1 MSWRT
6 LGALAA
12 ALAIVGVAVA
22 VLGPNHGNAVNSLDP
37 VAQAADT
44 TAAAGT
50 AEFGIAGTITAAG
63 QSIPL
68 NGSGAIDMPH
78 NRMRMSIGF
87 PLPGF
92 GQLSADEIFDGKTIY
107 MHFPESLS
115 QRLPGGR
122 PWMKLDLQ
130 NLGKSVGI
138 DFSQLAQASQNSPS
152 EMLQALKAVGSSH
165 VVGHESIHG
174 APTTHYR
181 GSIDLNKVAGQVPG
195 EQAGTI
201 KRLFKS
207 SGLSSFPVDV
217 WVDRSGRVRREGLK
231 VSATGMSMDMT
242 VDFTRF
248 GVQVDTSPPPADQVT
263 DMSALLNAASALRL
277 NG

>member
-1 MSWRT
+1 MTWRT

-12 ALAIVGVAVA
+12 ALAIVGVTIAL
-22 VLGPNHGNAVNSLDP
+22 LGPNHGNAVNAIDP

-50 AEFGIAGTITAAG
+50 AELGIARAMTAAG
-63 QSIPL
+63 PSIPL

-107 MHFPESLS
+107 IHFPESLT
-115 QRLPGGR
+115 QRLPGAK

-130 NLGKSVGI
+130 SLGKSVGV

-152 EMLQALKAVGSSH
+152 NMLQALKAVGSSH
-165 VVGHESIHG
+165 VVGHEDIHG
-174 APTTHYR
+174 APTTHYN
-181 GSIDLNKVAGQVPG
+181 GSIDLNKVADEVPG
-195 EQAGTI
+195 DQAAAI
-201 KRLFKS
+201 KQLFKS

-217 WVDRSGRVRREGLK
+217 WVDRSGRVRREGMRI
-231 VSATGMSMDMT
+231 SANNMSMDMT
-242 VDFTRF
+242 IDFTRF
-248 GVQVDTSPPPADQVT
+248 GAQVDPSPPPADQVT
-263 DMSALLNAASALRL
+263 DMSALLSAAGALRS